1 MRRHFSSV
9 VTGAVLSAATVVAP
23 LGLSGCSGNEHRV
36 TSTAEPPLTS
46 ASAAAGQT
54 AAPLPP
60 PEALISV
67 LYRLADPG
75 VPGIAKLN
83 LVEGAT
89 PEHAPTIDAFANAL
103 LENGYAPMQIEVRD
117 IAWSDVDPGYV
128 VATVK
133 VTTPKP
139 GATNMFMF
147 PMEFKQA
154 RGDWELSERTARMLL
169 AVASPQFTSPTPP
182 R

>member
-1 MRRHFSSV
+1 M
-9 VTGAVLSAATVVAP
+9 TGAVLSAATVVAP
-23 LGLSGCSGNEHRV
+23 LGLSGCSDNEHRV
-36 TSTAEPPLTS
+36 TPTAAPLTS
-46 ASAAAGQT
+46 APLAPTAAGQN
-54 AAPLPP
+54 AAQLPP

-89 PEHAPTIDAFANAL
+89 PEHAPIIDAFANAL

-139 GATNMFMF
+139 RTTNMFMF

-154 RGDWELSERTARMLL
+154 RGNWELSERTARMLL
-169 AVASPQFTSPTPP
+169 AVASPQLTPPTPP